1 MANLGSP
8 RALSRR
14 ELLVGAGTSAGIV
27 LGGLREA
34 EAACLRVS
42 GLPSV
47 RARMADGLASLVGV
61 NTHVNYSG
69 TVYDQA
75 FYSIVKPRLIELG
88 VRHIRDNPGA
98 DTNATVKSR
107 YVELARAGIRLT
119 MVTWNSQDFDLDYV
133 KSLNG
138 SGTSVVEA
146 VEPPNERDNAWGSSW
161 PQQMRSYMLKMYPR
175 YKADQ
180 ATKGIT
186 VLGPSFAKTRDSAPL
201 LRSVFADAASY
212 FDCGNTH
219 DYSGCNPE
227 GSTGGGWGLTLADAI
242 GRQRFGSTKAVWA
255 TENGYK
261 MSGAQRGHSTVTQR
275 AAAKYLPRQ
284 FVCHLVNNSP
294 RLFIYQLMNHDEE
307 DFGLLDRAGNRRQ
320 QFHAVKNFIAL
331 FKDPGSAFTTG
342 QLSYKLSG
350 SLTNVRQLVAQR
362 RDGRFYLI
370 LWQPLR
376 SSVDAPSDTQTD
388 DIEPPRA
395 SVTITLGTKIKSAR
409 LFEPSFSGNPLRTY
423 TSTDA
428 LSILSVQVPDHLLV
442 VELTPVVC

>member
-1 MANLGSP
+1 MASLGRR

-14 ELLVGAGTSAGIV
+14 EVLVGAGTSAGIV

-42 GLPSV
+42 GLRSV
-47 RARMADGLASLVGV
+47 RARMADEVAALVGV

-88 VRHIRDNPGA
+88 VGHIRDNPGA
-98 DTNATVKSR
+98 DANAIVKSR

-119 MVTWNSQDFDLDYV
+119 MVTWNTRDFDLDYV

-138 SGTSVVEA
+138 SGTTVVEA
-146 VEPPNERDNAWGSSW
+146 VEPPNERDNAWGPTW
-161 PQQMRSYMLKMYPR
+161 PQQMRSYMLSMHPR
-175 YKADQ
+175 YKADP
-180 ATKGIT
+180 ATKTIT

-212 FDCGNTH
+212 FDCGNVH

-227 GSTGGGWGLTLADAI
+227 GSTGGGWGLSLADAI
-242 GRQRFGSTKAVWA
+242 ARQRYGSTKPVWA

-261 MSGAQRGHSTVTQR
+261 MSGAQRGHSAVTQR

-284 FVCHLVNNSP
+284 FLCHLVNNSP

-307 DFGLLDRAGNRRQ
+307 DFGLLDRAGNRRL

-331 FKDPGSAFTTG
+331 FKDSGPAFTTG
-342 QLSYKLSG
+342 RLSYQLSGATTS
-350 SLTNVRQLVAQR
+350 VRQLVLQR

-370 LWQPLR
+370 LWQPAR
-376 SSVDAPSDTQTD
+376 SSVDAASDTQAD

-395 SVTITLGTKIKSAR
+395 AITITLGTRIKSAR
-409 LFEPSFSGNPLRTY
+409 LFEPSFSGSPLRSY
-423 TSTDA
+423 TSANGLAT
-428 LSILSVQVPDHLLV
+428 LSVQVPDHLLV
-442 VELTPVVC
+442 VELMPVVC